1 MHGVIY
7 CQPNDEW
14 IEVKNERE
22 REEEEEKKYCGQ
34 LIVMSF
40 ILLSVYSIRL

>member
-1 MHGVIY
+1 M
-7 CQPNDEW
+7 DRS
-14 IEVKNERE
+14 KKRERE
-22 REEEEEKKYCGQ
+22 RGEEEEEEEEKKYCGQ